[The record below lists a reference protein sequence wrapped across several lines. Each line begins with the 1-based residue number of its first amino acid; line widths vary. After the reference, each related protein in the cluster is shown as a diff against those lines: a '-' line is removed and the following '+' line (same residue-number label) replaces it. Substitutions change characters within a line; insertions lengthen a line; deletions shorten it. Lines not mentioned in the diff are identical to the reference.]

1 MSSEQHPSSYKAAQ
15 IKEKGGK
22 FEIVSVDW
30 KEPKEGQ
37 VVVKVL
43 ASGVCHSD
51 SATVHQI
58 IPGGLPRIPGHEIA
72 GTVVQVG
79 PGEKRWK
86 VGDYVGSGWHGGHCG
101 MCLSCRKGD
110 FVTCEKENING
121 VLTDGGH
128 AEYALLRAEALA
140 ELPEGLDPVQAAPL
154 LCAGVTVFNA
164 LRHQDVMPGD
174 VVAVQGLGGLGSLAL
189 QFARS
194 SGYHT
199 VALSQSSNKKDMAMK
214 LGAHSFVDGSKEDQA
229 EALQKLGGAKV
240 ILALA
245 PNGEAMA
252 KLIGGLAVNGQ
263 LLVIALGDSLTVPM
277 ARDSPLIQ
285 KRLSIRGWP
294 SGTAQDS
301 EETVAFA
308 QSAKVE
314 CMCETFGL
322 DKIQEAYDRMME
334 GKARFRCVIKM

>member
-1 MSSEQHPSSYKAAQ
+1 MSNYPKTYKAAQ

-22 FEIVSVDW
+22 FQLVDVDW

-58 IPGGLPRIPGHEIA
+58 IPGGLPRVPGHEIA
-72 GTVVQVG
+72 GKVVQVG

-86 VGDYVGSGWHGGHCG
+86 EGDYVGSGWHGGHCG
-101 MCLSCRKGD
+101 HCQSCRRGD

-121 VLTDGGH
+121 LFTDGGH
-128 AEYALLRAEALA
+128 AEYALLRSEALA
-140 ELPEGLDPVQAAPL
+140 QLPDDLDPVQAAPL

-164 LRHQDVMPGD
+164 LRHMNCMPGD
-174 VVAVQGLGGLGSLAL
+174 VVGVQGVGGLGHLAL
-189 QFARS
+189 GFARAA
-194 SGYHT
+194 GYKV
-199 VALSQSSNKKDMAMK
+199 VALSQSDKKKDLAMK
-214 LGAHSFVDGSKEDQA
+214 LGAHVYVDGSKEDQS

-240 ILALA
+240 ILAVA

-252 KLIGGLAVNGQ
+252 KLIGGLAVGGQ

-277 ARDSPLIQ
+277 APLIQ

-308 QSAKVE
+308 QAQGVE
-314 CMCETFGL
+314 CMCETYKL
-322 DKIQEAYDRMME
+322 DQVQEAYDSMMD
-334 GKARFRCVIKM
+334 GKARFRSVIKME